1 MTSFVY
7 VKLGREQTQHARREA
22 AHRSTTARL
31 YGARNGTNAET
42 GLSSALADEIG
53 ALCELAVANYVG
65 LPTNF
70 GHDYDP
76 DGADV
81 GPIEVR
87 GRKMGSAYHDVR
99 IYETDIHKADYIVGA
114 SIMENGPEALIRLNG
129 WNYTQEAF
137 DNSTVAPFAPHPVK
151 GQARHHSVTAL
162 RPMATLIDEL
172 TNRRQ

>member
-81 GPIEVR
+81 GPIEELFAEFDHHVASAASLAQVHR
-87 GRKMGSAYHDVR
+87 ASLRSGRQ
-99 IYETDIHKADYIVGA
+99 ELL
-114 SIMENGPEALIRLNG
+114 ENILNS
-129 WNYTQEAF
+129 Y
-137 DNSTVAPFAPHPVK
+137 
-151 GQARHHSVTAL
+151 L
-162 RPMATLIDEL
+162 
-172 TNRRQ
+172 